1 MDEHTDSADKQP
13 PQAPPALSILYSVLI
28 GNSGDSSSSLPS
40 THGGPWSGMC
50 MVGRNQGWQIKAE
63 LFNGEVLLPVALFAA
78 WTPEAIAP
86 PPGGLSVTDGTVVG
100 SSVKGAEEAPPQSRL
115 LNSMN

>member
-1 MDEHTDSADKQP
+1 MDKHTDSADEQHYP
-13 PQAPPALSILYSVLI
+13 PAPPSFLYSVLI
-28 GNSGDSSSSLPS
+28 GNRGDSSSNLLS
-40 THGGPWSGMC
+40 TLGGPWLGMC

-63 LFNGEVLLPVALFAA
+63 LLNGKVLLPVALFAA

-100 SSVKGAEEAPPQSRL
+100 SSVKGAEEAPPQSHL